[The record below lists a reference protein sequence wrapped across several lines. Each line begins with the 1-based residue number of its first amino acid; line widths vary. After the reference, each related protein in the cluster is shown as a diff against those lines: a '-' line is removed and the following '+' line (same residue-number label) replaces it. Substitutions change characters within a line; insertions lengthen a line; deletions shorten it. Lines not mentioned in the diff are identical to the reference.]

1 MQNDNR
7 KLAIFGA
14 LPVLEA
20 AVRHN
25 SFTKAAREF
34 GLTQSALSRRIQ
46 GLERDLGVVLFAR
59 RGRSITLTEDGA
71 RLADVARASLELLE
85 NAQHQSDA
93 SLSGTLTVGVLPS
106 LASCWLIPRLSAF
119 CANHPDLQV
128 RIETIEADFRDDH
141 KDPVTWD
148 PSSLDVVV
156 TRGRGGWRSLVATR
170 LFDEAMIAV
179 RSPEFD
185 AQVRLGHS
193 TRTGAWQAYIDKTGI
208 EINLSRPALVFEH
221 YFMVREAVRAGNGIG
236 LLPSVIVEG
245 DLKTG
250 ELIAC
255 GPPASSGA
263 GYYALSTDRNAKR
276 PTTAAFVNWL
286 PTVQHNG

>member
-1 MQNDNR
+1 MQNDPR

-46 GLERDLGVVLFAR
+46 GLERDLGIVLFAR

-71 RLADVARASLELLE
+71 RLADAARASLQLVEVARHRSGEEL
-85 NAQHQSDA
+85 A
-93 SLSGTLTVGVLPS
+93 GTLTMGVLPS
-106 LASCWLIPRLSAF
+106 LASGWLIPRISGF
-119 CANHPDLQV
+119 CADHPDLQV
-128 RIETIEADFRDDH
+128 RVETIDADFQEDH

-156 TRGRGGWRSLVATR
+156 TRGRGGWRSLIATK
-170 LFDEAMIAV
+170 LFDEMMVAV
-179 RSPEFD
+179 RSPRS
-185 AQVRLGHS
+185 QTTRRVGHS
-193 TRTGAWQAYIDKTGI
+193 TRTGAWQAYIDATGV
-208 EINLSRPALVFEH
+208 EIDLSRPSLVFEH
-221 YFMVREAVRAGNGIG
+221 YFMVREAVCAGNGIG
-236 LLPSVIVEG
+236 VLPSVFVDQALE
-245 DLKTG
+245 KG

-263 GYYALSTDRNAKR
+263 AYYAVSTDRNAKR
-276 PTTAAFVNWL
+276 PASTAIINWL
-286 PTVQHNG
+286 SQLEKIE

>member
-1 MQNDNR
+1 MVTPR
-7 KLAIFGA
+7 HGSGTGTLLRPI
-14 LPVLEA
+14 LSP
-20 AVRHN
+20 AV
-25 SFTKAAREF
+25 
-34 GLTQSALSRRIQ
+34 SALSS
-46 GLERDLGVVLFAR
+46 ATWR
-59 RGRSITLTEDGA
+59 RGDPNPPLYGSPHRWPQEWRDEHA
-71 RLADVARASLELLE
+71 
-85 NAQHQSDA
+85 A

-106 LASCWLIPRLSAF
+106 LASCWLIPRLSTF
-119 CANHPDLQV
+119 CADHPDLQV
-128 RIETIEADFRDDH
+128 RIETIDADFRDDH

-148 PSSLDVVV
+148 PSSLDVAV
-156 TRGRGGWRSLVATR
+156 TRGRGGWRSLVATK

-193 TRTGAWQAYIDKTGI
+193 TRTGAWQAYIDETGV
-208 EINLSRPALVFEH
+208 EINLSRPGLVFEH
-221 YFMVREAVRAGNGIG
+221 YFMVREAVRVGNGVG
-236 LLPSVIVEG
+236 LLPSILVEG

-263 GYYALSTDRNAKR
+263 GYYTLSTDRNAKR

-286 PTVQHNG
+286 STVQHNG

>member
-1 MQNDNR
+1 MQNDDR

-46 GLERDLGVVLFAR
+46 GLERDLGVVLFSR
-59 RGRSITLTEDGA
+59 RGRSITLTKDGA
-71 RLADVARASLELLE
+71 RLADAARASLDLLE
-85 NAQHQSDA
+85 NARHQSEA
-93 SLSGTLTVGVLPS
+93 GLTGTLTVGVLPS
-106 LASCWLIPRLSAF
+106 LASCWLIPRLSVF
-119 CANHPDLQV
+119 CAEHPYLQV
-128 RIETIEADFRDDH
+128 RIETIDADFRDDH

-156 TRGRGGWRSLVATR
+156 TRGRGGWRSLVATK

-179 RSPEFD
+179 RSPGFD
-185 AQVRLGHS
+185 VKERLGHS
-193 TRTGAWQAYIDKTGI
+193 TRTGAWQAYIDETGV

-221 YFMVREAVRAGNGIG
+221 YFMVREAVRVGHGVG
-236 LLPSVIVEG
+236 LLPSVLVER
-245 DLKTG
+245 DLETG

-255 GPPASSGA
+255 GPSALSGA
-263 GYYALSTDRNAKR
+263 GYYAISTDRNASR

-286 PTVQHNG
+286 SKAPQNR